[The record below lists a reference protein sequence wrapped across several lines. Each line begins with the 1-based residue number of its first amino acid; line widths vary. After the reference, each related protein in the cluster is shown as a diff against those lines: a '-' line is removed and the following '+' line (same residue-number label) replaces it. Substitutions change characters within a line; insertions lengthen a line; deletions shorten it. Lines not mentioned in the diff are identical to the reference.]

1 MAEFTSPNK
10 PTMYFIGV
18 TTKGSSINRVFPLW
32 AKILR
37 LPDCQLVG
45 IDFKLHDDPA
55 RYREAVE
62 FIKRDPMSLG
72 ALVTTHKIDLF
83 TACRDLFDAVE
94 PLSAR
99 MGEVSSIYKRA
110 GKLHARA
117 ADPWTAG
124 YALDAFLPQ
133 DHWRGGGEALILG
146 AGGSA
151 VALAWRLCKPEL
163 SANRP
168 KQIHVANR
176 SVPRLDHL
184 QQLYASWNVSTKLQ
198 CHHVPSPEMAD
209 AIVRRLPP
217 GSMVVNATGLGKD
230 APGSPI
236 TDAAVF
242 PDRGIAWEFN
252 YRGDLLFLRQAR
264 AQEDS
269 RKLHVEDGWIYF
281 IHGWSRVIADV
292 FSVDLPPKGTVFD
305 ELSRVATAAR

>member
-1 MAEFTSPNK
+1 MAKFTPATK

-32 AKILR
+32 AKALR

-72 ALVTTHKIDLF
+72 ALVTTHKIDLYA
-83 TACRDLFDAVE
+83 ACRDLFDAVE

-99 MGEVSSIYKRA
+99 MGEVSSIYKRS

-124 YALDAFLPQ
+124 YALDAFLPLE
-133 DHWRGGGEALILG
+133 HWRSGAEALILG

-151 VALAWRLCKPEL
+151 VALAWRLSKPEL
-163 SANRP
+163 SSNRP

-176 SVPRLDHL
+176 SLPRLTYL
-184 QQLYASWNVSTKLQ
+184 RELYDSWNVSTKLH
-198 CHHVPSPEMAD
+198 CHHVPSPDLAD
-209 AIVRRLPP
+209 ALVRRLPP
-217 GSMVVNATGLGKD
+217 APWWSTRPASERTPRARRSRTPRFSPSAGSR
-230 APGSPI
+230 GSS
-236 TDAAVF
+236 T
-242 PDRGIAWEFN
+242 
-252 YRGDLLFLRQAR
+252 
-264 AQEDS
+264 
-269 RKLHVEDGWIYF
+269 
-281 IHGWSRVIADV
+281 
-292 FSVDLPPKGTVFD
+292 
-305 ELSRVATAAR
+305 TAATSCSSGRRGRRRRRASCSSRTAGSTSSMAGRVS